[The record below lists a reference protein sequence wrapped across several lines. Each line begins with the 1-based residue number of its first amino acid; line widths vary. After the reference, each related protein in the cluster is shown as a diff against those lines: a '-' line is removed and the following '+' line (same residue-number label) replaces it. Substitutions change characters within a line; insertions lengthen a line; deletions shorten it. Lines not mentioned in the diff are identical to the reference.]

1 MDLLTA
7 EPKRINI
14 ASLFLKVFMITPLVE
29 FPAAIHSLQSSNKGF
44 LNQCIRREA
53 LLKINH

>member
-1 MDLLTA
+1 LTA